1 MVGRRLHG
9 ERYRWMDFCAR
20 DESLNPCRMDGLDS
34 TRSTVKICDGK
45 VDDEDLI
52 VEELLI
58 QAIRA

>member
-1 MVGRRLHG
+1 
-9 ERYRWMDFCAR
+9 MDFCAR
-20 DESLNPCRMDGLDS
+20 DESPNPYRMDGLDS
-34 TRSTVKICDGK
+34 TRSTIKICDGK